1 MTTLGFSKVGNIYE
15 SEPTQFGK
23 DTVLE
28 LNYESVPEVVG
39 VKISIKQSL
48 SKEGWQT
55 CFSDT
60 LRQGTTWCKTLQGV
74 SENAWYKVV
83 SEIQPKSANYE

>member
-1 MTTLGFSKVGNIYE
+1 MSVLGFTKVGNVYE
-15 SEPTQFGK
+15 SEPTQFDK
-23 DTVLE
+23 DAVLE
-28 LNYESVPEVVG
+28 LNYESVPELVG
-39 VKISIKQSL
+39 VSISIQQSL
-48 SKEGWQT
+48 TKAGWQT

-83 SEIQPKSANYE
+83 STIEPKSANYE

>member
-1 MTTLGFSKVGNIYE
+1 MNTLSFTQVGNVYIT
-15 SEPTQFGK
+15 EPVQFSK

-28 LNYESVPEVVG
+28 LNFESIPALTG
-39 VKISIKQSL
+39 VTISIQQSL
-48 SKEGWQT
+48 SKTGWQT

-74 SENAWYKVV
+74 SEKAWYKVV
-83 SEIQPKSANYE
+83 STTNPQSANYE